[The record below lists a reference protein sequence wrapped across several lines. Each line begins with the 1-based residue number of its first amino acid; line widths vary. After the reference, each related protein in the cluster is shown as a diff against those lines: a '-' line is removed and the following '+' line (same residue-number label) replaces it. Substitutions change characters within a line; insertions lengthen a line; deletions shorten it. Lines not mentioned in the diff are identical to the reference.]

1 MAKDASGGAPT
12 LEMVA
17 RVAGVSRATVSRVV
31 NGSPKVSP
39 EVAAA
44 VNDAVKRLR
53 YVPNRAARSLASR
66 SSNAIALVVPEDV
79 TTFFGDPYFA
89 EIVKGIMS
97 RIDDSDYVLNLL
109 VASSDPRHKTRTYL
123 ESGVVDGAL
132 VISHHTGDEILLA
145 DSSVPLVFGG
155 RPVDGLVAGATYVDV
170 DNEAAAAVGTQHLID
185 LGRRRIGT
193 ITGPLDMR
201 AGVDRRDGY
210 RSAVTAAGL
219 PDDLVESGDFTAEGA
234 AAATRRLLDRV
245 GDDGVD
251 ALFVA
256 SDLMASGALAVLAE
270 RGLHVPDD
278 VAVVGFDDSPVA
290 TRLPVALTTVAQPSE
305 EQGRTMA
312 ELLIRLISG
321 DDDVPKQTILPTRLV
336 VRESA

>member
-278 VAVVGFDDSPVA
+278 VAVVGFDDS
-290 TRLPVALTTVAQPSE
+290 
-305 EQGRTMA
+305 
-312 ELLIRLISG
+312 
-321 DDDVPKQTILPTRLV
+321 
-336 VRESA
+336 